1 LTTTRRGGVVCAV
14 GFVSAAVLC
23 HEVSL
28 MRVLLVGGWHHF
40 AFGLIS
46 AALLG
51 FGASG
56 TLLVLG
62 RAWALRHAE
71 GLLFALLLA
80 TAVAM
85 PLSFGLAQHVPVESR
100 VVPALLVRQ
109 VGAWLLAWG
118 LLTLPFLLGA
128 AAIGLGL
135 MMTPGRAGV
144 VYGASLLGSAA
155 GAVLAPVLMTSL
167 DPAWLPA
174 AAGLAALVGSL
185 TLVGASGALR
195 RVVAVSACVAGI
207 GVYLWLDPPRI
218 RLDPYKYG
226 AAIERLVAQGDV
238 QRVGRLHGPR
248 AVVEAYS
255 GAVLHDLPFLAVG
268 GAAQPPRIGV
278 VLTDGHL
285 AGSVLDIAGAADA
298 AVMDS
303 TLMAFAYDLLEPG
316 PDGPVVAL
324 LGETGGTNV
333 WLAVRHGAAAI
344 DVVQPDANVIRM
356 LRGPLHAMGGA
367 VLDLPPVRVTVADA
381 RFFIER
387 SAARYDLIQVPALE
401 ASAAG
406 SGGVGGL
413 GEDHLL
419 TVQGLAACLDR
430 LAPGG
435 VLALTRGIQTPP
447 RDNLKLLATVIA
459 ALRGRGVDDPLQHI
473 VIVRDYLAV
482 STVVRPV
489 PWTPERLARARA
501 AVEARQLTP
510 VWLEGIATDDLNQ
523 PDALPPAP
531 DGIGDL
537 YHWAAGRLGSPRAD
551 ELIDGWAFDIRPPT
565 DDRPF
570 FADFC
575 RLASI
580 GAMREA
586 YGELWLTRAELAFL
600 FVLATV
606 AIAGVAGAFATL
618 LPLPWLGAPRGFRA
632 VTVAYF
638 GSIGLAYL
646 LLEMVLLS
654 RLTPLVGDPVRAAAV
669 TIGAMLFFSGLGSV
683 VSGLFR
689 HRRARTLGVALA
701 LVAVTALVVVAVLPG
716 LARLAGGLP
725 VIARCAIGAA
735 LIAPTAFLM
744 GLPMPMGLS
753 RLGAEE
759 AQAALI
765 PWAWG
770 INGFASV
777 LAPPLAVAVAMTW
790 GYLVVAV
797 AAVLLYLAAALI
809 FPVLP
814 ATGRAGARAAPG
826 NGPGTVGTD
835 P

>member
-1 LTTTRRGGVVCAV
+1 
-14 GFVSAAVLC
+14 
-23 HEVSL
+23 
-28 MRVLLVGGWHHF
+28 MRLLLVGGWHHF
-40 AFGLIS
+40 AFVLIS
-46 AALLG
+46 VALLG

-62 RAWALRHAE
+62 RAWALRHAQV
-71 GLLFALLLA
+71 LLFALLLA

-100 VVPALLVRQ
+100 VVPALLGRQ
-109 VGAWLLAWG
+109 IAAWLVAWG

-128 AAIGLGL
+128 TAVGLGL

-155 GAVLAPVLMTSL
+155 GAVLAPVLMTRL

-174 AAGLAALVGSL
+174 ASGLGALAGSL
-185 TLVGASGALR
+185 TLLPASGAAR
-195 RVVAVSACVAGI
+195 RVMAVSACVAGI

-218 RLDPYKYG
+218 RIDPYKYG

-238 QRVGRLHGPR
+238 ERVGRLQGPR

-268 GAAQPPRIGV
+268 SGAQPPRIGV

-298 AVMDS
+298 AVMDG

-324 LGETGGTNV
+324 LGETGGTNI
-333 WLAVRHGAAAI
+333 WLAVRHGAASI
-344 DVVQPDANVIRM
+344 DVVQPDANIIRM
-356 LRGPLHAMGGA
+356 LRGPMRAMGGA
-367 VLDLPPVRVTVADA
+367 VLDLAPVRVTESDA
-381 RFFIER
+381 RYFVEH
-387 SAARYDLIQVPALE
+387 SAVRYDLIQVPALE
-401 ASAAG
+401 TSAAG

-419 TVQGLAACLDR
+419 TVQGLAACLDLLR
-430 LAPGG
+430 PGG

-459 ALRGRGVDDPLQHI
+459 ALRTRGVDQPLQQI

-482 STVVRPV
+482 STLVSPV
-489 PWTPERLARARA
+489 PWTPGQLRGARA
-501 AVEARQLTP
+501 AVQSRQLTP
-510 VWLEGIATDDLNQ
+510 VWLDGVADGDLNQ
-523 PDALPPAP
+523 PDALPAAP
-531 DGIGDL
+531 DGVGDL
-537 YHWAAGRLGSPRAD
+537 YHWAAVRLGSPGAD
-551 ELIDGWAFDIRPPT
+551 QLIDDWAFDIRPPT

-575 RLASI
+575 RLKSI
-580 GAMREA
+580 SAMREA

-600 FVLATV
+600 FVLATAAV
-606 AIAGVAGAFATL
+606 AGIAGALATL
-618 LPLPWLGAPRGFRA
+618 LPLPWLGAPRGFRT

-669 TIGAMLFFSGLGSV
+669 TIGAMLFFSGLGSI
-683 VSGLFR
+683 VSGRIR
-689 HRRARTLGVALA
+689 HRRARTLGGALV
-701 LVAVTALVVVAVLPG
+701 LVAVTALGVVAVLPG
-716 LARLAGGLP
+716 LAHLAGGLP
-725 VIARCAIGAA
+725 VIARCAIGGAV
-735 LIAPTAFLM
+735 IAPTAFLM
-744 GLPMPMGLS
+744 GLPMPMGLT
-753 RLGAEE
+753 RLAGKQAG
-759 AQAALI
+759 QAALI

-777 LAPPLAVAVAMTW
+777 VAPPLAVVVAMTW
-790 GYLVVAV
+790 SYLVVA
-797 AAVLLYLAAALI
+797 AAAILLYLAAAL
-809 FPVLP
+809 FFAVLP
-814 ATGRAGARAAPG
+814 AETSSPG
-826 NGPGTVGTD
+826 D
-835 P
+835 

>member
-1 LTTTRRGGVVCAV
+1 MTPTRRGGVVCAV

-28 MRVLLVGGWHHF
+28 MRLLLVGGWHHF
-40 AFGLIS
+40 AFLLIS
-46 AALLG
+46 AVLLG

-62 RAWALRHAE
+62 RSWALRRAE
-71 GLLFALLLA
+71 PLLFALLLA
-80 TAVAM
+80 TAIAM
-85 PLSFGLAQHVPVESR
+85 PVSTGLAQHVPVETR
-100 VVPALLVRQ
+100 VVPALLGRQ

-118 LLTLPFLLGA
+118 LLTLPFLPGA
-128 AAIGLGL
+128 AAIALGL

-155 GAVLAPVLMTSL
+155 GALLAAVLMTRL
-167 DPAWLPA
+167 DPAWLPVA
-174 AAGLAALVGSL
+174 SGAVALVGSS
-185 TLVGASGALR
+185 TLVPGTGAVR
-195 RVVAVSACVAGI
+195 RVTAVAACVAGI
-207 GVYLWLDPPRI
+207 GMFLWLDPPRVRI
-218 RLDPYKYG
+218 DPYKYG
-226 AAIERLVAQGDV
+226 AAIERLVAQGAV
-238 QRVGRLHGPR
+238 ERVGRLQGPR
-248 AVVEAYS
+248 ARVEAYS
-255 GAVLHDLPFLAVG
+255 GAVLHDLPFLAIG
-268 GAAQPPRIGV
+268 GAAQPPRVGV

-285 AGSVLDIAGAADA
+285 AGSVLDVADAADA
-298 AVMDS
+298 AVMDG
-303 TLMAFAYDLLEPG
+303 TLMAFAYDLVEPG

-333 WLAVRHGAAAI
+333 WLAVRHDADAI

-356 LRGPLHAMGGA
+356 LRGPMRGIGGA
-367 VLDLPPVRVTVADA
+367 VLDLPPVRVTIADP
-381 RFFIER
+381 RFFVER
-387 SAARYDLIQVPALE
+387 TLVRYDLIQIPALE

-430 LAPGG
+430 LTPGG

-459 ALRGRGVDDPLQHI
+459 ALRGRGVDEPLEHI
-473 VIVRDYLAV
+473 VIVRDYLAL
-482 STVVRPV
+482 STLVRPT

-501 AVEARQLTP
+501 AVESRQLTP
-510 VWLEGIATDDLNQ
+510 VWLEGIPQRELNQ

-531 DGIGDL
+531 DGVGDL

-551 ELIDGWAFDIRPPT
+551 ELIDAWAFDIRPPT

-600 FVLATV
+600 FVLAAGV
-606 AIAGVAGAFATL
+606 IVGVAGACATL

-632 VTVAYF
+632 VTAVYF

-654 RLTPLVGDPVRAAAV
+654 RLTMLVGDPVRAAAV

-683 VSGLFR
+683 ASGRIR
-689 HRRARTLGVALA
+689 HRRARALGGALA
-701 LVAVTALVVVAVLPG
+701 LVAVTALGAVAAVPG
-716 LARLAGGLP
+716 LAHLAGGLP
-725 VIARCAIGAA
+725 VIARCAIAVA
-735 LIAPTAFLM
+735 VIAPTAFLM
-744 GLPMPMGLS
+744 GLPMPMGLA
-753 RLGAEE
+753 RLAAEQE
-759 AQAALI
+759 KQAALI

-777 LAPPLAVAVAMTW
+777 LAPPLAVAIAMTW
-790 GYLVVAV
+790 SYLVVPAV
-797 AAVLLYLAAALI
+797 ASLLYLVAALI
-809 FPVLP
+809 FPLLP
-814 ATGRAGARAAPG
+814 GDTSSPG
-826 NGPGTVGTD
+826 D
-835 P
+835 